1 MSVRNKVNRKHTSG
15 SPEVPGTGSLE
26 SPENFHRKT
35 DHQGTK
41 ERGVGMERILD
52 RSENMDR
59 ELDQD
64 PKRQLDDADEPLDS
78 DLDREDELG
87 HDPDDDPNHPS
98 VRGV

>member
-35 DHQGTK
+35 DHKGTK
-41 ERGVGMERILD
+41 EGGVGMERILD

-59 ELDQD
+59 ELEQD
-64 PKRQLDDADEPLDS
+64 PNRKKDS
-78 DLDREDELG
+78 R
-87 HDPDDDPNHPS
+87 N
-98 VRGV
+98 RGKP